1 MTQTITLG
9 FNEAGDPIEYRRLS
23 ARLPEFLAAYS
34 PHEGYQIKMDYLDP
48 IEAKPGLSELYKSA
62 VAAGKKPEE
71 LGLPPVAGNTM
82 IFRARLIC
90 PQGRELSSGS
100 ALVLIQAYKDWEKGE
115 TAARQRLLAAMGY
128 GGDMLDVDEARDQLD
143 QGFEPQ
149 TSNVAKDHP
158 KAASKPKSES
168 ASAKA
173 LSETNKDKD
182 SQESQ
187 KSSHSEAATATSIDA
202 PTPDHV
208 AAKPKASDVA
218 PGHKTDGIPDSV
230 IRQIEH
236 QAKLKNVT
244 PAEVT
249 TKAEAKA
256 ELKRLISM

>member
-34 PHEGYQIKMDYLDP
+34 PHEGYQIKIDYLDP

-62 VAAGKKPEE
+62 VAAGKKPED

-149 TSNVAKDHP
+149 PSGIAKDQP

-168 ASAKA
+168 ATAKA
-173 LSETNKDKD
+173 ASETNKAKD
-182 SQESQ
+182 SQEV
-187 KSSHSEAATATSIDA
+187 SSSETATPTLVDA

>member
-1 MTQTITLG
+1 MTQTITLV
-9 FNEAGDPIEYRRLS
+9 FNELGDPIEYRKLS
-23 ARLPEFLAAYS
+23 ARLPEFLAAY
-34 PHEGYQIKMDYLDP
+34 PPQDGYQIKIDYLDP

-71 LGLPPVAGNTM
+71 LGLPPIAGNTM

-90 PQGRELSSGS
+90 PEGRELSSGS

-115 TAARQRLLAAMGY
+115 TAARQRLLAAMGH
-128 GGDMLDVDEARDQLD
+128 GGDMLDVDEARDQID
-143 QGFEPQ
+143 QGLEPQ
-149 TSNVAKDHP
+149 SSGVAKDQP

-168 ASAKA
+168 ANANA
-173 LSETNKDKD
+173 TSETNKGKV
-182 SQESQ
+182 SQASQ
-187 KSSHSEAATATSIDA
+187 KASNSETATSTSVDA
-202 PTPDHV
+202 PIPDHV
-208 AAKPKASDVA
+208 AVKPQSSNVA

-244 PAEVT
+244 PAAVT